1 MPMTRVGLF
10 EAKQKL
16 SELVQRAA
24 AGEEIVITRHGQ
36 PAAVLRGLRPGID
49 ATGARAAGRRI
60 AARRKRLAPVTVEE
74 ILRWIGEGRR

>member
-1 MPMTRVGLF
+1 MIQIGLF

-36 PAAVLRGLRPGID
+36 PAAVLRGVGRGID
-49 ATGARAAGRRI
+49 AERAREAGRRI
-60 AARRKRLAPVTVEE
+60 AARRKRLDPVTVEE
-74 ILRWIGEGRR
+74 IKGWIAEGRR